1 MFSHLL
7 IFKIPQ
13 LKHLLITST
22 YVFLMEFYCKI
33 LQRVAYAAAAAIHVK
48 VTPVEEKSV
57 GWNFCQKV
65 HPTHEHFLSVVPHFW
80 PI

>member
-1 MFSHLL
+1 MDFYG
-7 IFKIPQ
+7 KIPQ
-13 LKHLLITST
+13 
-22 YVFLMEFYCKI
+22 
-33 LQRVAYAAAAAIHVK
+33 RVDYAAAAAIHVK

>member
-1 MFSHLL
+1 MDFYG
-7 IFKIPQ
+7 KIP
-13 LKHLLITST
+13 
-22 YVFLMEFYCKI
+22 
-33 LQRVAYAAAAAIHVK
+33 QRVAYAAAAAIHVK